1 MIDSWRKNE
10 KNKSLSDLSALDVVR
25 CYHSESYNRKSPFIR
40 QKRAAKVARFYVLK
54 KETSNDRRRY
64 KVRGAGSGNG
74 YPYFLY
80 VGEMETDQ
88 KRSAAAGQV

>member
-1 MIDSWRKNE
+1 MWYDVIIAKAIIEQSPLLD
-10 KNKSLSDLSALDVVR
+10 KSA
-25 CYHSESYNRKSPFIR
+25 P
-40 QKRAAKVARFYVLK
+40 QKVARFYALK
-54 KETSNDRRRY
+54 KETSNDKRRY